1 MPLSQQ
7 EIDSYLNK
15 KYTVPMEIYEDAPI
29 PQSNGFYSELL
40 RATNNGFS
48 FTARELL
55 HTIGCKTAALP
66 MSDTDSCL
74 KSAYLYFHVLD
85 FNAEQISFKPG
96 RESDLQTNRSNEI
109 GIGMACLIANRFF
122 NINWDQ
128 FESIPVGRGERFDYR
143 APIGNGGKAIFEA
156 KGTKYFHNQIPQI
169 SHGIRKKEAYHSR
182 GEHFEVELIIS
193 THIGIRGDEPRI
205 LIADPK
211 FEKNDLAFSA
221 ESNKLYKYRHY
232 ARVLQYIGATNISRE
247 YYLTSQEIVG
257 QISQKRLG
265 KTSYEIFDE
274 ISYEE
279 RKQIEPKNQKNNIF
293 VNDTEFIGQ
302 WFDYWIPPES
312 KRYKKLLENKKL
324 EFKEKY
330 NIKIFQGIDKRIYDM
345 LLSDNLEEINL
356 LTWNEC
362 RKYTKMKD
370 GGGVSVF
377 PDSTILAVK
386 ITE

>member
-1 MPLSQQ
+1 MTLSQQ

-29 PQSNGFYSELL
+29 PQNNGFYSELL
-40 RATNNGFS
+40 RATNEGFS

-55 HTIGCKTAALP
+55 HAIGCKTAALP
-66 MSDTDSCL
+66 MNDMDSCL
-74 KSAYLYFHVLD
+74 KAAYLYLNILD
-85 FNAEQISFKPG
+85 FNAEKISFKPNK
-96 RESDLQTNRSNEI
+96 ESDLQTNRSNEI
-109 GIGMACLIANRFF
+109 GIGMTCLIANRFF

-143 APIGNGGKAIFEA
+143 APIGNEGKAIFEA

-182 GEHFEVELIIS
+182 GEHFDVELIIS

-211 FEKNDLAFSA
+211 FEKNDLAFSP

-232 ARVLQYIGATNISRE
+232 ARVLQYIGVPNISRE
-247 YYLTSQEIVG
+247 YYLTSQEILG
-257 QISQKRLG
+257 QISQKRLS
-265 KTSYEIFDE
+265 KTPYEILDGIPYKVE
-274 ISYEE
+274 
-279 RKQIEPKNQKNNIF
+279 KHIEPKNLNKIF
-293 VNDTEFIGQ
+293 VNNTEFIGQ

-330 NIKIFQGIDKRIYDM
+330 NIKIFQGIDKRIFNM
-345 LLSDNLEEINL
+345 LLSNNLEEINL
-356 LTWNEC
+356 LTWDEC
-362 RKYTKMKD
+362 RKYTNTYEEV
-370 GGGVSVF
+370 GVSVF

-386 ITE
+386 IND